1 MSKRS
6 CRNSLLLSLALCIG
20 AAAPASSLTLEKGK
34 REPVVVTSN
43 RMEADHLGEQ
53 VTFSGAVTLK
63 KEDVTLHADTL
74 RVFYDPR
81 SKGVRE
87 IRARGKVRV
96 VQEGRVALADKAVY
110 FSKEEKIVLTGDARV
125 IENDNQVGGERITL
139 FIRENRSFVEGGNVL
154 FYQDGK
160 PDDRKPRPLRR
171 PGK

>member
-1 MSKRS
+1 MS
-6 CRNSLLLSLALCIG
+6 
-20 AAAPASSLTLEKGK
+20 AAAPATPFTLEKGK
-34 REPVVVTSN
+34 REPIVVTAN
-43 RMEADHLGEQ
+43 RMEADQLGEL

-81 SKGVRE
+81 NRGVRE

-154 FYQDGK
+154 FYQDSK
-160 PDDRKPRPLRR
+160 QDDRKTRSLRR